1 MKKVSL
7 GKGRDRKK
15 KGRKK
20 RPINTCNSE
29 TAINIARIANAVTL
43 YYQITLIVRS
53 LNVFMDG
60 QTTITL

>member
-20 RPINTCNSE
+20 RPINTCSE
-29 TAINIARIANAVTL
+29 MAINIARIANAVTL

-53 LNVFMDG
+53 LNFFMDG